1 MSIFTFYSMI
11 SYAKYFIVAITA
23 ISISCSDSNST
34 DKETISEATKQY
46 EGTDTIQ
53 SILYQRKATSYKGN
67 IFGGLILGCSK
78 SDYERTVK
86 QFIAE
91 YDNQLYIEVD
101 DHPKSFPIRSM
112 TPKFY
117 KNRLSQLEITIE
129 GTHAKYELEP
139 IFIEKYGKVEE
150 NIYDKN
156 WVWNNMEIILA
167 IHPRTEVD
175 PVKYFGTHSKN
186 NPIYFDEGSRIT
198 KIPGYTVI
206 LYKDLN
212 LLKMQNEEMNKTD
225 SIKRERERQKR
236 EMQSRKDSVRA
247 SNFRNNI

>member
-1 MSIFTFYSMI
+1 MSSFTFYAMS
-11 SYAKYFIVAITA
+11 SYVKYFIVAITA
-23 ISISCSDSNST
+23 ISISCSNSNSA
-34 DKETISEATKQY
+34 DKETISEATKQS

-53 SILYQRKATSYKGN
+53 LILDQRKATSYKGK
-67 IFGGLILGCSK
+67 IFGGLMLGCLK
-78 SDYERTVK
+78 SDYEKTVK
-86 QFIAE
+86 QFIAD

-101 DHPKSFPIRSM
+101 GHPRSFPIRSI
-112 TPKFY
+112 TPTFY

-139 IFIEKYGKVEE
+139 IFIEKYGKVED
-150 NIYDKN
+150 NFYDKN
-156 WVWNNMEIILA
+156 WVWNNMEVILV
-167 IHPRTEVD
+167 IHRRTEVD

-186 NPIYFDEGSRIT
+186 NPVYFDEGSRIT

-212 LLKMQNEEMNKTD
+212 LLKIQKDEVHKAD
-225 SIKRERERQKR
+225 SIKREKERQKY